1 MISTNGVAYH
11 NTCFRCN
18 HCNGR
23 LALSTY
29 STLDG
34 VLYCKPHFEQIYKE
48 KGGAPLKHS
57 ASLGRQNELLS
68 TYSTL
73 DGVLY
78 CKPHFEQIYK
88 EKGGAP
94 LKHSASLGRQNE
106 LNRSS
111 SKVSALFSGTQ
122 DKCAACKKTVY
133 PLEKVTVDGEMYHKI
148 CFRCVHG
155 GCKLTTSSY
164 AAFDGRLYCKP
175 HFSQLFKEKG
185 SYNHLS
191 KNASMK
197 KDESLINVEQEGSST
212 TSAAEETQDDKS

>member
-1 MISTNGVAYH
+1 MAFKGSPQKCKVCEKTVYIAEMISTNGVAYH
-11 NTCFRCN
+11 NTCFRCK

-34 VLYCKPHFEQIYKE
+34 VLYCNPHF
-48 KGGAPLKHS
+48 A
-57 ASLGRQNELLS
+57 
-68 TYSTL
+68 
-73 DGVLY
+73 
-78 CKPHFEQIYK
+78 QIYK

-111 SKVSALFSGTQ
+111 SKVSALFSGTK

-133 PLEKVTVDGEMYHKI
+133 ALEKVTVDGEMYHNT
-148 CFRCVHG
+148 CFKCVHG

-191 KNASMK
+191 KAASMK
-197 KDESLINVEQEGSST
+197 NLNLNESLINEKQGSST
-212 TSAAEETQDDKS
+212 TNDQVNDTR

>member
-1 MISTNGVAYH
+1 MAFTGNQQKCKACEKTVYIAEMISTNGVAYH
-11 NTCFRCN
+11 NTCFRCK

-57 ASLGRQNELLS
+57 ASSGKQNEL
-68 TYSTL
+68 
-73 DGVLY
+73 
-78 CKPHFEQIYK
+78 
-88 EKGGAP
+88 
-94 LKHSASLGRQNE
+94 
-106 LNRSS
+106 
-111 SKVSALFSGTQ
+111 
-122 DKCAACKKTVY
+122 
-133 PLEKVTVDGEMYHKI
+133 VTVDGEMYHNL

-191 KNASMK
+191 KTTSMK
-197 KDESLINVEQEGSST
+197 KSSEGQSNEQESSN
-212 TSAAEETQDDKS
+212 SNAEESIKPKETQDDQGSS

>member
-1 MISTNGVAYH
+1 MAFTGSPQKCKVCEKTVYIAEMISTNGVAYH

-23 LALSTY
+23 LA
-29 STLDG
+29 
-34 VLYCKPHFEQIYKE
+34 
-48 KGGAPLKHS
+48 
-57 ASLGRQNELLS
+57 LS

>member
-1 MISTNGVAYH
+1 MKNKMAEIHREAEEKRTMIEAKKGEDI
-11 NTCFRCN
+11 
-18 HCNGR
+18 
-23 LALSTY
+23 LKLSTY

-57 ASLGRQNELLS
+57 ASLG
-68 TYSTL
+68 
-73 DGVLY
+73 
-78 CKPHFEQIYK
+78 K
-88 EKGGAP
+88 
-94 LKHSASLGRQNE
+94 QNE
-106 LNRSS
+106 LNRSP

-133 PLEKVTVDGEMYHKI
+133 PLEKVTMDGVMYHQL

-191 KNASMK
+191 KTASMK
-197 KDESLINVEQEGSST
+197 KLNEGQSNNEQESSST
-212 TSAAEETQDDKS
+212 AEEPKPEEKQDDQS

>member
-1 MISTNGVAYH
+1 MAFTGNQQKCKACEKTVYIAEMISTNGVAYH
-11 NTCFRCN
+11 NTCFRCK

-57 ASLGRQNELLS
+57 ASSG
-68 TYSTL
+68 
-73 DGVLY
+73 
-78 CKPHFEQIYK
+78 K
-88 EKGGAP
+88 
-94 LKHSASLGRQNE
+94 QNE
-106 LNRSS
+106 LNRSP

-133 PLEKVTVDGEMYHKI
+133 PLEKVTVDGEMYHNL

-191 KNASMK
+191 KTTSMK
-197 KDESLINVEQEGSST
+197 KSSEGQSNEQESSN
-212 TSAAEETQDDKS
+212 SNAEESIKPKETQDDQGSS